1 MTKAPTEDECEPN
14 SVFVPH
20 HIEGRLGT
28 CWRYM
33 VLESVCLLV
42 QFTKKEENNSYVWRY
57 LGGCYE
63 DGVVE
68 KYVPGIPGE
77 DYSFTSLAIEVRE
90 VKFGAEIF
98 DNGESEAT
106 VSGSL
111 SILLWRVAMIFF
123 IASIALGCFIGYKES
138 EKKKISE

>member
-20 HIEGRLGT
+20 HIEGKLGT
-28 CWRYM
+28 CWRYD
-33 VLESVCLLV
+33 VLESVCLLA
-42 QFTKKEENNSYVWRY
+42 QFTKKEENNSYVWKY

-63 DGVVE
+63 DGTVE

-90 VKFGAEIF
+90 VKMGAEIN
-98 DNGESEAT
+98 DNGDGNAT

-111 SILLWRVAMIFF
+111 SILLWRLSLLCF
-123 IASIALGCFIGYKES
+123 IASIVLGCFLGY
-138 EKKKISE
+138 